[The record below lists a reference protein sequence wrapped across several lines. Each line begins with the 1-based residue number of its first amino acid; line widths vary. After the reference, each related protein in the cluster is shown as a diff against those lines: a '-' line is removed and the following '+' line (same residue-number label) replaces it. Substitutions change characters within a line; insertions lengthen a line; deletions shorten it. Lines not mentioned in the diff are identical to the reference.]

1 MGRKPA
7 FFVTFLSHMFCFDV
21 GTTLIG
27 SKERMSKAV
36 ENKIVDLIAKNID
49 AAGYDLVRAQIV
61 GGGKYATLQIMA
73 ERKDGVGMTVE
84 DCAKISGAVSSII
97 EADADLADRFDLE
110 VSSPGIDR
118 PLMKIRDYERFQG
131 HVAKIELKA
140 PLEGQR
146 RFQGKIVN
154 VLGEEIEFS
163 ADKKVLKVPFKDIER
178 AKLVLTD
185 ELLKAA
191 VNG

>member
-1 MGRKPA
+1 
-7 FFVTFLSHMFCFDV
+7 
-21 GTTLIG
+21 
-27 SKERMSKAV
+27 MSKAV
-36 ENKIVDLIAKNID
+36 ENKIVDLIAKDID

-118 PLMKIRDYERFQG
+118 PLMKMRDYERFQG

-140 PLEGQR
+140 PVEGQR

-185 ELLKAA
+185 ELLKAPMGGKA
-191 VNG
+191 SH

>member
-1 MGRKPA
+1 
-7 FFVTFLSHMFCFDV
+7 
-21 GTTLIG
+21 
-27 SKERMSKAV
+27 
-36 ENKIVDLIAKNID
+36 
-49 AAGYDLVRAQIV
+49 
-61 GGGKYATLQIMA
+61 
-73 ERKDGVGMTVE
+73 
-84 DCAKISGAVSSII
+84 
-97 EADADLADRFDLE
+97 
-110 VSSPGIDR
+110 
-118 PLMKIRDYERFQG
+118 MKIRDYERFQG